1 MIPRRIIAMSKQ
13 RDLWTPSQV
22 TTKLWLDA
30 SAAST
35 ITKTGDQVT
44 MWTDK
49 KGNGLYFSSGETPT
63 LFSSEL
69 NGNSVISFNNDLLNG
84 SSISGLKWL
93 HDGTV
98 YDLMFV
104 IKPGTTTSGRGAQSI
119 IASGN
124 SPSEIG
130 VQVYYFDSTW
140 STAPNA
146 YAVRVCNKTT
156 NEVVNLST
164 PNNVVTPN
172 TWQLF
177 GYTLNPGAGTAD
189 GRVTIYVN
197 DAAYTGNTKTG
208 SPSTS
213 DSTSTPVLGEYALL
227 AAQNT
232 GLDFRGHIAEI
243 VALSAPSQATRD
255 KTWGYLAH
263 KWGLV
268 DKLPSDHPY
277 KLKVPKI

>member
-44 MWTDK
+44 RWTDK

-63 LFSSEL
+63 LLSSEL

-84 SSISGLKWL
+84 SSNSGLKWL

-104 IKPGTTTSGRGAQSI
+104 IKPGTATNVSGNQSI
-119 IASGN
+119 ISSGN
-124 SPSEIG
+124 SPTEIG
-130 VQVYYFDSTW
+130 AHVYYFDSTL
-140 STAPNA
+140 SASPNA
-146 YAVRVCNKTT
+146 YSVRVCNKTT
-156 NEVVNLST
+156 NEVVSLIT

-177 GYTLNPGAGTAD
+177 GYKLSPGAGTAND
-189 GRVTIYVN
+189 RVTIYIN

-213 DSTSTPVLGEYALL
+213 NSSNIPVLGEYASPSY
-227 AAQNT
+227 QNT